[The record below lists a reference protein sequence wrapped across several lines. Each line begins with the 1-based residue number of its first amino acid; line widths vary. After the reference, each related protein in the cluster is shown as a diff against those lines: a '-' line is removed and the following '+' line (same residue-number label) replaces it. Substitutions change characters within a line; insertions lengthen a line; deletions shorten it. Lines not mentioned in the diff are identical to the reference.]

1 MTGRRPTPRPL
12 GRPRDGESAVTR
24 ERLLVGARQAFA
36 RVGYAATT
44 NKIIAEAAGL
54 TANAIYH
61 YYPSK
66 ADLYAA
72 VYGEVHDI
80 VQRSFEHD
88 LATNDTF
95 PDRFAAT
102 LDASV
107 RLNRMDPS
115 ITGFVVNVPYETQ
128 RHPELVELLAPYR
141 AKRQSMPGRMV
152 ADAVAMGELAPDV
165 DPAAVRDL
173 LNAVF
178 SGLARLHNYACD
190 TERHAR
196 AVEAMKR
203 LIMGSLVQ
211 PTDTDEP
218 GVPGVPVPVADAC
231 PQVVDGRQAMS

>member
-1 MTGRRPTPRPL
+1 MTTRRPSPRPL
-12 GRPRDGESAVTR
+12 GRPRDGESTATR
-24 ERLLVGARQAFA
+24 ERVLTAAREAFA

-44 NKIIAEAAGL
+44 NKTIAEAAGL
-54 TANAIYH
+54 TANALYH

-72 VYGEVHDI
+72 VYGEVQDI
-80 VQRSFEHD
+80 VQRSFEDDLSTHD
-88 LATNDTF
+88 RFL
-95 PDRFAAT
+95 DRFAAT

-107 RLNRMDPS
+107 RLNRLDPS

-128 RHPELVELLAPYR
+128 RHPELLELLQPYR

-152 ADAVAMGELAPDV
+152 ADAVASGELAADV

-178 SGLARLHNYACD
+178 SGLARLHNHVCD

-196 AVEAMKR
+196 AVEAMKKLLAGE
-203 LIMGSLVQ
+203 LIRDPRTRDEPAP
-211 PTDTDEP
+211 PTD
-218 GVPGVPVPVADAC
+218 
-231 PQVVDGRQAMS
+231 